1 MGAFFSPS
9 AALASDLAGKTRA
22 EAAAL
27 GIGVASMVGFGIGPS
42 VAGLLIQADISRL
55 RRRLSSTLY
64 PSSLPVCFSCPHSGR
79 GHRLNRRKVR
89 ERQKLSITQ
98 WHGGLR

>member
-27 GIGVASMVGFGIGPS
+27 FQAFHDLLTKDVPAGTGPDLGKLAVFTGVRKFPVRVKCATLPWHTLQSALKGKEATV
-42 VAGLLIQADISRL
+42 
-55 RRRLSSTLY
+55 ST
-64 PSSLPVCFSCPHSGR
+64 
-79 GHRLNRRKVR
+79 
-89 ERQKLSITQ
+89 E
-98 WHGGLR
+98 